1 MATPLNRGGLTPKS
15 ERTAHE
21 TNDTLRD
28 ARWTNSALEGDQ
40 HRHSSRYCPNPNAT
54 AAGGPEPSGVQ
65 RSVTRRARRLQPRV
79 KPRLK
84 ENPGTVPALF
94 WGLAAN
100 LRFHW

>member
-28 ARWTNSALEGDQ
+28 ARSIDSALEGDK
-40 HRHSSRYCPNPNAT
+40 HHHSSQYGPNPNAT

-65 RSVTRRARRLQPRV
+65 RTRNAKGLS
-79 KPRLK
+79 
-84 ENPGTVPALF
+84 PATT
-94 WGLAAN
+94 G
-100 LRFHW
+100 